1 MWYQIKAFVNIY
13 FCPFLPTIETALTG
27 QRIKFEEKVSE
38 YKLYQVKKYQSLK
51 IIYNVHINTIAR
63 DMLYL

>member
-1 MWYQIKAFVNIY
+1 MVSKKS
-13 FCPFLPTIETALTG
+13 FCQHLLLSVSPTIETALTG
-27 QRIKFEEKVSE
+27 PRIKFEEKVSE